1 MYAYLPRSISSQSD
15 ICSRSS
21 GRVVETLSRT
31 GGFSTKVA
39 RQRLFETTQYVFQIT
54 RSLDSIKPGGD
65 GHAASVRVRF
75 LHAAVR
81 QRIMKLA
88 QQRPEY
94 YNVEKFGIP
103 INDLD
108 CIATITAF
116 STIVIW
122 LGLPRQGL
130 WLRDQEISDYIALWR
145 LVAYYQGTPTEPF
158 ATGEKAKAMM
168 ESVLS
173 EVQPTRMSQILAK
186 NIILSLENT
195 SPSYASHEFMEV
207 MARWLNGKQLSDRL
221 DIGNPPLYYWA
232 LVTGY
237 CLWVMAI
244 CYISR
249 AIPRFDRRNIEVR
262 PIHYTT

>member
-1 MYAYLPRSISSQSD
+1 M
-15 ICSRSS
+15 
-21 GRVVETLSRT
+21 VETLSRT

>member
-1 MYAYLPRSISSQSD
+1 MSTPPPSFFCNLTPVPGPVD
-15 ICSRSS
+15 
-21 GRVVETLSRT
+21 E
-31 GGFSTKVA
+31 STKVA
-39 RQRLFETTQYVFQIT
+39 RQRLFETTQYVLQIT
-54 RSLDSIKPGGD
+54 SSLDSIKPGGER
-65 GHAASVRVRF
+65 HAASVRVRL

-94 YNVEKFGIP
+94 YSVEKFGIP

-108 CIATITAF
+108 CVATISAF

-130 WLRDQEISDYIALWR
+130 RLRDQEINDYIALWR

-158 ATGEKAKAMM
+158 ETPEKARAMM
-168 ESVLS
+168 ESIFIS
-173 EVQPTRMSQILAK
+173 EVQPTRTSQVLAK

-195 SPSYASHEFMEV
+195 FPSYASRGFMEAMV
-207 MARWLNGKQLSDRL
+207 RWLNGKELADRL

-249 AIPRFDRRNIEVR
+249 TIPSLDRRNIEVR
-262 PIHYTT
+262 